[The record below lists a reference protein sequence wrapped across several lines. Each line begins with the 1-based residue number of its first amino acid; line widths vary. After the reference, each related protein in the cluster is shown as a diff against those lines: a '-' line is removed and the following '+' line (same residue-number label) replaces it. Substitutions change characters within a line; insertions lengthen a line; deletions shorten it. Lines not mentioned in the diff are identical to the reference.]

1 MAAKTEI
8 VTLDQVQ
15 QLLPESLRHI
25 ASLIGYPATLKLI
38 EVFGGT
44 TFPFGRGKHP
54 RGQHRQTMLIAAI
67 GADAAACLSKHFAG
81 TELYIP
87 NAAAAMREWRN
98 QRFLSEFN
106 QLLTEGDSALM
117 ALSKLCPIFGFSD
130 RHAWSL
136 LSKYQQ
142 SDMLDKK
149 QHDLF

>member
-1 MAAKTEI
+1 MVKEPIALEH
-8 VTLDQVQ
+8 VQ

-25 ASLIGYPATLKLI
+25 ATLIGYPKTLKLI
-38 EVFGGT
+38 ETFGGT
-44 TFPFGRGKHP
+44 TFPFSQGKHP
-54 RGQHRQTMLIAAI
+54 RGHHRQAMLVNAI
-67 GADAAACLSKHFAG
+67 GEEAAACLSQHFAG
-81 TELYIP
+81 TEVYIP

-106 QLLTEGDSALM
+106 QLLNEGNSALM
-117 ALSKLCPIFGFSD
+117 AISKLCPIFGFSD

>member
-1 MAAKTEI
+1 MAKEPIALEHI
-8 VTLDQVQ
+8 QP
-15 QLLPESLRHI
+15 LLPESLRHI

-38 EVFGGT
+38 DVFGGT

-54 RGQHRQTMLIAAI
+54 RGQHRQAMLVAAI
-67 GADAAACLSKHFAG
+67 GEEAAACLSQHFAG

-106 QLLTEGDSALM
+106 QLLNEGNSALM
-117 ALSKLCPIFGFSD
+117 AISKLCPIFGFSD

-136 LSKYQQ
+136 LSRYKHSGTLNHQC
-142 SDMLDKK
+142 
-149 QHDLF
+149 DLF